1 MSLHSQGLRWG
12 SQHQSP
18 SEAQRE
24 RITVTV
30 SFDSTRK
37 LNLEFIQLV
46 SLVARS
52 VFTERRYNR
61 HTTGIQQLVTRAAP
75 SN

>member
-30 SFDSTRK
+30 SFDSPRK

-52 VFTERRYNR
+52 VLQKEDTDL
-61 HTTGIQQLVTRAAP
+61 GIQQLVTRAAP